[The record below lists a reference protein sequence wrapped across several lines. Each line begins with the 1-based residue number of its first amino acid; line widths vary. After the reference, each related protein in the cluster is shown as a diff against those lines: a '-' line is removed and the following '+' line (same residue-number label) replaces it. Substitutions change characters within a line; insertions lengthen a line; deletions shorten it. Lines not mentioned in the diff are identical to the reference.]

1 MSQKSL
7 LRELYQ
13 PAGIPF
19 VSSQMGE
26 KWLSCSKAEPKD
38 KRPGEEE
45 KGARDQEMLTEQPRP
60 SEDPVF
66 LH

>member
-1 MSQKSL
+1 MFLRKSV
-7 LRELYQ
+7 R
-13 PAGIPF
+13 
-19 VSSQMGE
+19 

-45 KGARDQEMLTEQPRP
+45 EEEKGATDQEMLTEQPRP